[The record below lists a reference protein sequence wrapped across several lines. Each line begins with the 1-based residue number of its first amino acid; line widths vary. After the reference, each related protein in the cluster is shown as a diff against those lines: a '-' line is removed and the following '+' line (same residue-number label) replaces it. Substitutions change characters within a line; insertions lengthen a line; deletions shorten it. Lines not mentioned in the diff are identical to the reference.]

1 MFLATFAGAG
11 LAPKAPGTAGSLAAL
26 PFAWLIAREWGGLGL
41 VVAAAAVFATG
52 WWAAA
57 VVVRRVGPDP
67 SIVVID
73 EVAGQFLTLAVVP
86 LDWRYYAAGF
96 ALFRLFDI
104 VKPWPVGWA
113 DRRVGGGFG
122 VMLDDILAAIYAGAL
137 LLAGGAILGR

>member
-1 MFLATFAGAG
+1 MLVATFGGAG

-26 PFAWLIAREWGGLGL
+26 PFAVVLAHAGGGLAL
-41 VVAAAAVFATG
+41 LIAAAAVFAIG

-73 EVAGQFLTLAVVP
+73 EVAGQFLTLAAAP

-96 ALFRLFDI
+96 VLFRFFDI
-104 VKPWPVGWA
+104 VKPWPVGLA

-137 LLAGGAILGR
+137 LLVGGAILGR